1 MSEATE
7 ADGEEAG
14 GSPLDDERHLEKLY
28 HDQGLT
34 QSEIAEEYGVTA
46 STVSHYM
53 SKHGVGTRAHAVDDE
68 RLADPDWLREQYIE
82 EGRTMEDIAEDVGCS
97 DGTVMRRVHEHV
109 PEEDLAE
116 RGGTRVGSGEGDGEQ
131 EGGEGDGEAGGGE
144 AGEGGD
150 DNE

>member
-1 MSEATE
+1 MSEATD

-14 GSPLDDERHLEKLY
+14 GSPLDDEGHLEELY

-68 RLADPDWLREQYIE
+68 RLTDPGWLREQYIE
-82 EGRTMEDIAEDVGCS
+82 EGRTMQDIAEDIGCS

-109 PEEDLAE
+109 PEEELAE
-116 RGGTRVGSGEGDGEQ
+116 RDGTRVGSGEG
-131 EGGEGDGEAGGGE
+131 GGE
-144 AGEGGD
+144 AGEGGGD
-150 DNE
+150 DE